1 MSSHRFATLLVVS
14 SMFFGVTAAAEEP
27 SADASAVD
35 ASSTEAAVPEKST
48 AAKEPSKSKDKA
60 STKAPTKAS
69 TNAPTKASEGPAKKI
84 RSGRTIEVVARDLR
98 LTDEAKER
106 LLRIAARYHEATR
119 KKLVITGGTRTPTR
133 QAELMLQKLK
143 HGEDI
148 VKLYENRRAASEI
161 RDAYLTGVAEKWTKK
176 RIVRAMRDVILQ
188 QIARG
193 VYVSK
198 HLQAGAA
205 DVRSRDMSVEQEAA
219 FRAAVSAEPGVTL
232 IDERRS
238 AEPHLHLSL

>member
-14 SMFFGVTAAAEEP
+14 SLFFGVTAAAEQP
-27 SADASAVD
+27 SADASTAE
-35 ASSTEAAVPEKST
+35 ASSAPTSAPKKST
-48 AAKEPSKSKDKA
+48 AAKEPSKSKDRA
-60 STKAPTKAS
+60 SS
-69 TNAPTKASEGPAKKI
+69 NAPANAPAKAAEGPAKKI
-84 RSGRTIEVVARDLR
+84 RSGRTIEVAARDLR
-98 LTDEAKER
+98 LTDEAKGR
-106 LLRIAARYHEATR
+106 LLRIAARYYEATH

-161 RDAYLTGVAEKWTKK
+161 RDAYLTGVAEKWSKK

-198 HLQAGAA
+198 HLQSGAA

-232 IDERRS
+232 IDERQS